1 MKTNETWEAYPD
13 MKVKKQMLTNA
24 CTSSLLSDVFL
35 LLIAATTVPA
45 APASD
50 PRTVLYDFER
60 GTVHWKGNP

>member
-1 MKTNETWEAYPD
+1 MKTNEAREVYPD
-13 MKVKKQMLTNA
+13 MNVKKQMPTNA

-35 LLIAATTVPA
+35 LLIAATIVSA

-60 GTVHWKGNP
+60 GAVH